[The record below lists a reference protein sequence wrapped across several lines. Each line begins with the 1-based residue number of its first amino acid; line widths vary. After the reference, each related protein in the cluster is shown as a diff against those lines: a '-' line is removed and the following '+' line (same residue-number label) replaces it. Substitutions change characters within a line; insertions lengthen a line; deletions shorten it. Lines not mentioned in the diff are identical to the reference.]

1 MNCNNNNIT
10 FTFVKLLKR
19 PKKNFDKIIVCKRE
33 IVLYVR
39 GIGGI
44 DKDGWELESI
54 KEMNMMD

>member
-1 MNCNNNNIT
+1 MT